1 MSSAPPSDPS
11 RPLGRGLRAP
21 RALVVDD
28 EADLRELLEL
38 TLVGMGLD
46 VDCAPDLASARRLL
60 AAGRYAL
67 CLTDMRLPDG
77 DGLAL
82 VAEIGAGHPDT
93 PVAVITAY
101 GSAETAVAALKAGA
115 FDYLSKPVGLE
126 ALRALVRS
134 ALRLSEAP
142 APDVPAEPARAGAR
156 SPGARAEGPP
166 EAASGGMRAA
176 AHGET
181 ATPAPSRAAAE
192 PGAAS
197 ALLIGVSPAI
207 EAVRASIAR
216 LARSMAPVAITG
228 ESGSGKEL
236 AARLIHRLG
245 SRAAQPFVA
254 VNCGAIPESLME
266 SEFFGHRRGA
276 FTGADQD
283 RVGFFQAA
291 DGGTLFLDEVAD
303 LPLAMQVKLLRAI
316 QERRVR
322 RVGATAEE
330 PVDVRIV
337 SATHQDLA
345 KCVAAGRFRQDL
357 FYRLN
362 VIELR
367 MPPLRERREDV
378 AALSEAILARLAARA
393 GLPAVP
399 RLSSVTLRYLQTY
412 AFPGNVRELEN
423 ILERAL
429 AFSNGEVVNVEDLGL
444 RPATLEAA
452 PTERELDVELDLDR
466 AGAVPPGSG
475 ASPMRDGPGPPAP
488 VPSRAGGPGAA
499 ADAASRADGIGD
511 VAPGAGDVPSS
522 LPDYLDALE
531 REAILRALERTRH
544 NRTAAAKLLGISF
557 RALRYRM
564 QRLGIG

>member
-1 MSSAPPSDPS
+1 MPPEQN
-11 RPLGRGLRAP
+11 RTLARGLRAP

-46 VDCAPDLASARRLL
+46 VDCAADLASARRLL
-60 AAGRYAL
+60 ASGRYAL

-77 DGLAL
+77 DGLSL
-82 VAEIGAGHPDT
+82 VAQIGADHPDT

-101 GSAETAVAALKAGA
+101 GSAESAVAALKAGA
-115 FDYLSKPVGLE
+115 FDYLSKPVGLD

-134 ALRLSEAP
+134 ALSLSASAAVEVA
-142 APDVPAEPARAGAR
+142 VPPPPARAAEAPR
-156 SPGARAEGPP
+156 PATARAP
-166 EAASGGMRAA
+166 SFD
-176 AHGET
+176 
-181 ATPAPSRAAAE
+181 ATPAARIVPTPATPPAPAA
-192 PGAAS
+192 GG
-197 ALLIGVSPAI
+197 LLLGVSPAI

-236 AARLIHRLG
+236 AARAIHRLG
-245 SRAAQPFVA
+245 SRALQPFVA
-254 VNCGAIPESLME
+254 VNCGAIPENLME
-266 SEFFGHRRGA
+266 SEFFGHKRGA

-283 RVGFFQAA
+283 RTGFFQAA

-303 LPLAMQVKLLRAI
+303 LPLSMQVKLLRAI
-316 QERRVR
+316 QERCVR
-322 RVGATAEE
+322 RVGATVEE

-345 KCVAAGRFRQDL
+345 RCVAAGRFRQDL
-357 FYRLN
+357 YYRLN

-367 MPPLRERREDV
+367 MPPLRERLEDV
-378 AALSEAILARLAARA
+378 GVLAESVLVRLATRA
-393 GLPAVP
+393 GLPVTP
-399 RLSSVTLRYLQTY
+399 RLSSVTLRYLQSY
-412 AFPGNVRELEN
+412 GFPGNVRELEN

-444 RPATLEAA
+444 RPAGREASENEPA
-452 PTERELDVELDLDR
+452 DEIGGADEDR
-466 AGAVPPGSG
+466 DEADAKGVA
-475 ASPMRDGPGPPAP
+475 AQ
-488 VPSRAGGPGAA
+488 AGGRAA
-499 ADAASRADGIGD
+499 ALEGAGGGMDAAGGRPRPVDASVAPKLSDDGI
-511 VAPGAGDVPSS
+511 PES
-522 LPDYLDALE
+522 LPDYLDAVE
-531 REAILRALERTRH
+531 RDAILRALERTRH
-544 NRTAAAKLLGISF
+544 NRTAAARLLGISF